1 MSRLISNS
9 NFSLN
14 FNFKVNLISGMFLN
28 FKQIFSIFG
37 ELIKARQTILLVYTG
52 VLSYLITVASL
63 AEPLNWFNLLHLAI
77 SLYLAISGT
86 TVLNMYIDRDI
97 DAIMERTKDRPLP
110 SGKVTASSVLITGT
124 ILTVVGIVLAF
135 LTLNWLAALIIF
147 LGFFFDVVVY
157 SILLK
162 RRTKYSII
170 FGGIAGGL
178 PAWAGRVAITGS
190 LDWIGFL
197 LLIFILTW
205 IPVHI
210 LTIAL
215 IPRNF
220 EGYKKANIP
229 MWPIVSSKAQT
240 MRVIAIGAF
249 LSSIALY
256 EVLQILDANAIIR
269 IIWFICC
276 VVLFILSVKNLIKP
290 TNKLT
295 FLIFKIA
302 SLYMLLGF
310 LLVFIGV
317 ILE

>member
-1 MSRLISNS
+1 MDLKNLL
-9 NFSLN
+9 SL
-14 FNFKVNLISGMFLN
+14 
-28 FKQIFSIFG
+28 FG
-37 ELIKARQTILLVYTG
+37 DLIKARQTVLLVYTG
-52 VLSYLITVASL
+52 VFSYLITVASL
-63 AEPLNWFNLLHLAI
+63 AVEINWFNLLHLAI
-77 SLYLAISGT
+77 SLYLAVSGT

-110 SGKVTASSVLITGT
+110 SGKVTASSVLIIGT

-135 LTLNWLAALIIF
+135 LTLNWLSALIIF
-147 LGFFFDVVVY
+147 LGFFFDVVIY

-197 LLIFILTW
+197 LLIFILAW

-220 EGYKKANIP
+220 EGYKKANVP

-249 LSSIALY
+249 LSSVALY
-256 EVLQILDANAIIR
+256 EAARLLGANAIIR
-269 IIWFICC
+269 IIWG
-276 VVLFILSVKNLIKP
+276 VLSLFIIILSIKSLIKP

-310 LLVFIGV
+310 LLVFLGV
-317 ILE
+317 IFQ

>member
-1 MSRLISNS
+1 M
-9 NFSLN
+9 
-14 FNFKVNLISGMFLN
+14 NFKNIVTL
-28 FKQIFSIFG
+28 FG
-37 ELIKARQTILLVYTG
+37 ELIKARQTVLLVYTG
-52 VLSYLITVASL
+52 IFSYLITIASE
-63 AEPLNWFNLLHLAI
+63 AIEINWFNLLHLAI
-77 SLYLAISGT
+77 SLYLAVSGT

-110 SGKVTASSVLITGT
+110 SGKITTSTVLITGT
-124 ILTVVGIVLAF
+124 VLTAGGIFLAF
-135 LTLNWLAALIIF
+135 LTLNWLSALIIF
-147 LGFFFDVVVY
+147 FGFFFDVVVY

-162 RRTKYSII
+162 RRTKFSII

-215 IPRNF
+215 IPKNF
-220 EGYKKANIP
+220 EDYKKAKIP
-229 MWPIVSSKAQT
+229 MWPVVSSQAQT

-249 LSSIALY
+249 LSSVALY
-256 EVLQILDANAIIR
+256 EAARLLGANGIIR
-269 IIWFICC
+269 IIWG
-276 VVLFILSVKNLIKP
+276 VMSLFIIVLSIKSLIKP

-310 LLVFIGV
+310 LLVFLGV
-317 ILE
+317 IFR

>member
-1 MSRLISNS
+1 MGLKNI
-9 NFSLN
+9 LT
-14 FNFKVNLISGMFLN
+14 
-28 FKQIFSIFG
+28 IFT

-52 VLSYLITVASL
+52 VLSYLITVASE
-63 AEPLNWFNLLHLAI
+63 AIEINWFNLLHLAI
-77 SLYLAISGT
+77 SLYLAVSGT

-97 DAIMERTKDRPLP
+97 DAIMDRTKDRPLP
-110 SGKVTASSVLITGT
+110 SGKVTASSVLIVGT
-124 ILTVVGIVLAF
+124 ILTVIGVLLAF
-135 LTLNWLAALIIF
+135 LTLNWLSALLIF
-147 LGFFFDVVVY
+147 FGFFFDVVVY

-162 RRTKYSII
+162 RRTKWSII

-178 PAWAGRVAITGS
+178 PAWAGRVAIMGS

-197 LLIFILTW
+197 LLLFILAW

-240 MRVIAIGAF
+240 MRVITIGAF
-249 LSSIALY
+249 ISSVALY
-256 EVLQILDANAIIR
+256 EAARLLGANVFIR
-269 IIWFICC
+269 IIWGICC
-276 VVLFILSVKNLIKP
+276 VFLLILSIKNLIKP
-290 TNKLT
+290 SNKLT

-310 LLVFIGV
+310 LLVLLGV
-317 ILE
+317 MLQ

>member
-1 MSRLISNS
+1 M
-9 NFSLN
+9 
-14 FNFKVNLISGMFLN
+14 NFKNIVTL
-28 FKQIFSIFG
+28 FG
-37 ELIKARQTILLVYTG
+37 ELIKARQTVLLIYTG
-52 VLSYLITVASL
+52 VFSYLITVASE
-63 AEPLNWFNLLHLAI
+63 AVEIDWFNLLHLAI
-77 SLYLAISGT
+77 SLYLAVSGT

-110 SGKVTASSVLITGT
+110 SGKITASTVLIVGT
-124 ILTVVGIVLAF
+124 VLTVVGIFLAF
-135 LTLNWLAALIIF
+135 LTLNLVTAIIIF

-178 PAWAGRVAITGS
+178 PAWAGRTAILGS
-190 LDWIGFL
+190 LPGIEFFGLDWVGFL
-197 LLIFILTW
+197 LLIFILAW

-215 IPRNF
+215 IPKNF

-249 LSSIALY
+249 LSSVALY
-256 EVLQILDANAIIR
+256 EAARLLGANAIIR
-269 IIWFICC
+269 IIWG
-276 VVLFILSVKNLIKP
+276 VLSLIIIILSIKNLIKP

-310 LLVFIGV
+310 LLVFLGV
-317 ILE
+317 ILQ

>member
-1 MSRLISNS
+1 ML
-9 NFSLN
+9 LG
-14 FNFKVNLISGMFLN
+14 FKNILTL
-28 FKQIFSIFG
+28 FG
-37 ELIKARQTILLVYTG
+37 DLIKARQTILLVYTG
-52 VLSYLITVASL
+52 VLAYLITVA
-63 AEPLNWFNLLHLAI
+63 ENVIEINWFNLLHLVI
-77 SLYLAISGT
+77 SLYLAVSGA

-97 DAIMERTKDRPLP
+97 DAIMERTKNRPLP
-110 SGKVTASSVLITGT
+110 SGKVTASTVLTIGT
-124 ILTVVGIVLAF
+124 ILTVTGIVLAF
-135 LTLNWLAALIIF
+135 LTLNFVTAFIIF

-178 PAWAGRVAITGS
+178 PAWSGRTAILGS
-190 LDWIGFL
+190 LGGIGFFGLDWIGFL
-197 LLIFILTW
+197 FLIFILAW

-220 EGYKKANIP
+220 KGYKDAGIP
-229 MWPIVSSKAQT
+229 MWPVVSSEAQT

-249 LSSIALY
+249 ISSVTLY
-256 EVLQILDANAIIR
+256 EAARLLGANWIIR
-269 IIWFICC
+269 IIWG
-276 VVLFILSVKNLIKP
+276 VLCLVMIGLAIKDLIKP
-290 TNKLT
+290 SNKLT

-310 LLVFIGV
+310 LLVFLGV
-317 ILE
+317 LLR

>member
-1 MSRLISNS
+1 M
-9 NFSLN
+9 
-14 FNFKVNLISGMFLN
+14 NLKNVLTL
-28 FKQIFSIFG
+28 FG

-52 VLSYLITVASL
+52 VFTYLITVASL
-63 AEPLNWFNLLHLAI
+63 AVEINWFNLLHLAI
-77 SLYLAISGT
+77 SLYLAVSGT
-86 TVLNMYIDRDI
+86 TILNMYIDRDI

-110 SGKVTASSVLITGT
+110 SGKVTASAVLTFGT
-124 ILTVVGIVLAF
+124 IFTVLGIFLAF
-135 LTLNWLAALIIF
+135 LTLNWLAALIVF
-147 LGFFFDVVVY
+147 LGFFFDVVIY
-157 SILLK
+157 SIWLK

-220 EGYKKANIP
+220 EGYKKAKVP
-229 MWPIVSSKAQT
+229 MWPIVSSQAQT
-240 MRVIAIGAF
+240 MRVIAISAF
-249 LSSIALY
+249 LSSVALY
-256 EVLQILDANAIIR
+256 EAARLLGANWIIR
-269 IIWFICC
+269 IIWG
-276 VVLFILSVKNLIKP
+276 VLSLIIIILSIKSLIKP

-302 SLYMLLGF
+302 SLYMVLGF
-310 LLVFIGV
+310 LLVFLGV
-317 ILE
+317 ILR

>member
-1 MSRLISNS
+1 M
-9 NFSLN
+9 
-14 FNFKVNLISGMFLN
+14 NFKNILTL
-28 FKQIFSIFG
+28 FG

-52 VLSYLITVASL
+52 VFTYLITAVSL
-63 AEPLNWFNLLHLAI
+63 AVEINWFNLLHLAI
-77 SLYLAISGT
+77 SLYLAVSGT

-110 SGKVTASSVLITGT
+110 SGKVTASSVLTFGT
-124 ILTVVGIVLAF
+124 IFTVLGILLAF
-135 LTLNWLAALIIF
+135 VTLNWLAALIVF
-147 LGFFFDVVVY
+147 FGFFFDVVIY
-157 SILLK
+157 SIWLK

-220 EGYKKANIP
+220 EGYKKAKVP
-229 MWPIVSSKAQT
+229 MWPVVSSQAQT

-249 LSSIALY
+249 LSSVALY
-256 EVLQILDANAIIR
+256 EAARLLGANAIIR
-269 IIWFICC
+269 IIWG
-276 VVLFILSVKNLIKP
+276 VMSLFIIILSIKSLIKP

-302 SLYMLLGF
+302 SLYMLVGF
-310 LLVFIGV
+310 LLVFLGV
-317 ILE
+317 IFR

>member
-1 MSRLISNS
+1 M
-9 NFSLN
+9 
-14 FNFKVNLISGMFLN
+14 NFKNILTL
-28 FKQIFSIFG
+28 FG

-52 VLSYLITVASL
+52 VFTYLITAVSL
-63 AEPLNWFNLLHLAI
+63 AVEINWFNLLHLAI
-77 SLYLAISGT
+77 SLYLAVSGT

-110 SGKVTASSVLITGT
+110 SGKVTASSVLTFGT
-124 ILTVVGIVLAF
+124 IFTVLGILLAF
-135 LTLNWLAALIIF
+135 VTLNWLAALIVF
-147 LGFFFDVVVY
+147 FGFFFDVVIY
-157 SILLK
+157 SIWLK

-220 EGYKKANIP
+220 EGYKKAKVP
-229 MWPIVSSKAQT
+229 MWPIVSSQTQT
-240 MRVIAIGAF
+240 MRVIAISAF
-249 LSSIALY
+249 LSSVALY
-256 EVLQILDANAIIR
+256 EAARLLGANAIIR
-269 IIWFICC
+269 IIWG
-276 VVLFILSVKNLIKP
+276 VMSLFIIILSIKSLIKP

-302 SLYMLLGF
+302 SLYMLGGF
-310 LLVFIGV
+310 LLVFLGV
-317 ILE
+317 IFR

>member
-1 MSRLISNS
+1 M
-9 NFSLN
+9 
-14 FNFKVNLISGMFLN
+14 NFKNILIL
-28 FKQIFSIFG
+28 FG

-52 VLSYLITVASL
+52 VFTYLITAVSL
-63 AEPLNWFNLLHLAI
+63 AVEIKWFNLLHLAI
-77 SLYLAISGT
+77 SLYLAVSGT

-110 SGKVTASSVLITGT
+110 SGKVTASQVLAFGT
-124 ILTVVGIVLAF
+124 IFTVLGIFLAF
-135 LTLNWLAALIIF
+135 LTLNWLAALIVF

-157 SILLK
+157 SIWLK

-215 IPRNF
+215 IPKNF
-220 EGYKKANIP
+220 EGYKKAKVP
-229 MWPIVSSKAQT
+229 MWPVVSSQAQT
-240 MRVIAIGAF
+240 MRVIALGAF
-249 LSSIALY
+249 LSSVALY
-256 EVLQILDANAIIR
+256 EAARLLGANWIIR
-269 IIWFICC
+269 IIWGVMSLVII
-276 VVLFILSVKNLIKP
+276 ILSIKSLIKP

-310 LLVFIGV
+310 LLVFLGV
-317 ILE
+317 IFK

>member
-1 MSRLISNS
+1 
-9 NFSLN
+9 
-14 FNFKVNLISGMFLN
+14 MFLDL
-28 FKQIFSIFG
+28 KKVLTLFG

-52 VLSYLITVASL
+52 VLSYLITVASE
-63 AEPLNWFNLLHLAI
+63 AVEIDWFNLLHLAI
-77 SLYLAISGT
+77 SLYLAVSGT

-110 SGKVTASSVLITGT
+110 SGKITASTVLIVGT
-124 ILTVVGIVLAF
+124 VLTVVGIFLAF
-135 LTLNWLAALIIF
+135 LTLNLVTAIIIF

-178 PAWAGRVAITGS
+178 PAWAGRTAILGS
-190 LDWIGFL
+190 LPGIEFFGLDWVGFL
-197 LLIFILTW
+197 LLIFILAW

-215 IPRNF
+215 IPKNF

-249 LSSIALY
+249 LSSVALY
-256 EVLQILDANAIIR
+256 EAARLLGVNAIII
-269 IIWFICC
+269 IIWG
-276 VVLFILSVKNLIKP
+276 VLSLLIIILSIKNLIKP

-310 LLVFIGV
+310 LLVFLGV
-317 ILE
+317 ILQ

>member
-1 MSRLISNS
+1 
-9 NFSLN
+9 LN
-14 FNFKVNLISGMFLN
+14 VKNVVTL
-28 FKQIFSIFG
+28 FG
-37 ELIKARQTILLVYTG
+37 DLIKARQTVLLVYTG
-52 VLSYLITVASL
+52 VLTYLITVTSEAV
-63 AEPLNWFNLLHLAI
+63 EINWFNLLHLAI
-77 SLYLAISGT
+77 SLYLAVSGT

-110 SGKVTASSVLITGT
+110 SGKVTASTVLIIGT
-124 ILTVVGIVLAF
+124 VLTVAGIFLAF
-135 LTLNWLAALIIF
+135 LTLNWLSALIIF
-147 LGFFFDVVVY
+147 FGFFFDVVIY
-157 SILLK
+157 TILLK
-162 RRTKYSII
+162 RRTKFSII

-178 PAWAGRVAITGS
+178 PAWAGRVAISGN

-197 LLIFILTW
+197 LLIFILAW

-215 IPRNF
+215 IPKNF

-229 MWPIVSSKAQT
+229 MWPVVSSQAQT

-249 LSSIALY
+249 LSSVALY
-256 EVLQILDANAIIR
+256 EAARLLGANGIIR
-269 IIWFICC
+269 IIWG
-276 VVLFILSVKNLIKP
+276 VMSLFIIVLSIKSLVKP

-310 LLVFIGV
+310 LLVFLGV
-317 ILE
+317 IFR

>member
-1 MSRLISNS
+1 
-9 NFSLN
+9 LN
-14 FNFKVNLISGMFLN
+14 LKNVLTL
-28 FKQIFSIFG
+28 FG

-52 VLSYLITVASL
+52 VFTYLITVASL
-63 AEPLNWFNLLHLAI
+63 AVEINWFNLLHLAI
-77 SLYLAISGT
+77 SLYLAVSGT
-86 TVLNMYIDRDI
+86 TILNMYIDRDI

-110 SGKVTASSVLITGT
+110 SGKVTASAVLTFGT
-124 ILTVVGIVLAF
+124 IFTVLGIFLAF
-135 LTLNWLAALIIF
+135 LTLNWLAALIVF
-147 LGFFFDVVVY
+147 LGFFFDVVIY
-157 SILLK
+157 SIWLK

-220 EGYKKANIP
+220 EGYKKAKVP
-229 MWPIVSSKAQT
+229 MWPIVSSQAQT
-240 MRVIAIGAF
+240 MRVIAISAF
-249 LSSIALY
+249 LSSVALY
-256 EVLQILDANAIIR
+256 EAARLLGANWIIR
-269 IIWFICC
+269 IIWG
-276 VVLFILSVKNLIKP
+276 VLSLIIIILSIKSLIKP

-302 SLYMLLGF
+302 SLYMVLGF
-310 LLVFIGV
+310 LLVFLGV
-317 ILE
+317 ILR

>member
-1 MSRLISNS
+1 M
-9 NFSLN
+9 FSL
-14 FNFKVNLISGMFLN
+14 
-28 FKQIFSIFG
+28 FG
-37 ELIKARQTILLVYTG
+37 ELIKGRQTVLLVYTG

-63 AEPLNWFNLLHLAI
+63 AVEINWFNLLHLAI
-77 SLYLAISGT
+77 SLYLAVSGT

-110 SGKVTASSVLITGT
+110 SGKVTASTVLIVGT
-124 ILTVVGIVLAF
+124 VLTVVGIFLAF
-135 LTLNWLAALIIF
+135 LTLNWLSALIVF

-162 RRTKYSII
+162 RRTKWSII

-197 LLIFILTW
+197 LLIFILSW

-220 EGYKKANIP
+220 EGYKKAKIP

-249 LSSIALY
+249 ISSLALY
-256 EVLQILDANAIIR
+256 EVMQLLDANGIIR
-269 IIWFICC
+269 IIWAVCC
-276 VVLFILSVKNLIKP
+276 GVLLILSVKNVIKP

-310 LLVFIGV
+310 LLVLLGV
-317 ILE
+317 ILQ

>member
-1 MSRLISNS
+1 VGLKNILTL
-9 NFSLN
+9 F
-14 FNFKVNLISGMFLN
+14 I
-28 FKQIFSIFG
+28 
-37 ELIKARQTILLVYTG
+37 ELIKAKQTILLVYTG
-52 VLSYLITVASL
+52 VLSYLIAAASL
-63 AEPLNWFNLLHLAI
+63 TMEINWFNLLHLAI
-77 SLYLAISGT
+77 SLYLAVSGT

-110 SGKVTASSVLITGT
+110 SGKVTASTVLVTGT
-124 ILTVVGIVLAF
+124 ILTVVGIFLAF
-135 LTLNWLAALIIF
+135 LTLNWLSALIIF

-162 RRTKYSII
+162 RRTKWSII

-178 PAWAGRVAITGS
+178 PAWASRVAITGS

-197 LLIFILTW
+197 LLVFILAW

-215 IPRNF
+215 IPKNY

-249 LSSIALY
+249 LSSFALY
-256 EVLQILDANAIIR
+256 EVMQVLNANGIIR
-269 IIWFICC
+269 IIWAVCC
-276 VVLFILSVKNLIKP
+276 VFLLILSIKNLIKP
-290 TNKLT
+290 SNKQT

-302 SLYMLLGF
+302 SLFMLLGF
-310 LLVFIGV
+310 LLVLLGV
-317 ILE
+317 ILQ

>member
-1 MSRLISNS
+1 M
-9 NFSLN
+9 
-14 FNFKVNLISGMFLN
+14 NFKNVLTL
-28 FKQIFSIFG
+28 FG
-37 ELIKARQTILLVYTG
+37 ELIKGKQTILLVYTG
-52 VLSYLITVASL
+52 VFSYLITVASL
-63 AEPLNWFNLLHLAI
+63 AIEINWFNLLHLAI
-77 SLYLAISGT
+77 SLYLAVSGT

-110 SGKVTASSVLITGT
+110 SGKVTASTVLIVGT
-124 ILTVVGIVLAF
+124 LLTAAGIFLAF
-135 LTLNWLAALIIF
+135 LTLNWLAALIVF

-162 RRTKYSII
+162 RRTKWSII

-197 LLIFILTW
+197 LLIFILAW

-220 EGYKKANIP
+220 EGYKKAKVP

-249 LSSIALY
+249 LSSVALY
-256 EVLQILDANAIIR
+256 EVMQLLDANGIIR
-269 IIWFICC
+269 IIWAVCC
-276 VVLFILSVKNLIKP
+276 AVLLILSVKNVIKP

-310 LLVFIGV
+310 LLVLLGV
-317 ILE
+317 ILQ

>member
-1 MSRLISNS
+1 M
-9 NFSLN
+9 
-14 FNFKVNLISGMFLN
+14 NLKNVLTL
-28 FKQIFSIFG
+28 FG

-52 VLSYLITVASL
+52 VFTYLITVASL
-63 AEPLNWFNLLHLAI
+63 AIEINWFNLLHLAI
-77 SLYLAISGT
+77 SLYLAVSGT
-86 TVLNMYIDRDI
+86 TILNMYIDRDI

-110 SGKVTASSVLITGT
+110 SGKVTASAVLTFGT
-124 ILTVVGIVLAF
+124 IFTVLGIFLAF
-135 LTLNWLAALIIF
+135 LTLNWLAALIVF
-147 LGFFFDVVVY
+147 LGFFFDVVIY
-157 SILLK
+157 SIWLK

-220 EGYKKANIP
+220 EGYKKAKVP
-229 MWPIVSSKAQT
+229 MWPIVSSQAQT
-240 MRVIAIGAF
+240 MRVIAISAF
-249 LSSIALY
+249 LSSVALY
-256 EVLQILDANAIIR
+256 EAARLLGANWIIR
-269 IIWFICC
+269 IIWG
-276 VVLFILSVKNLIKP
+276 VLSLIIIILSIKSLIKP

-302 SLYMLLGF
+302 SLYMVLGF
-310 LLVFIGV
+310 LLVFLGV
-317 ILE
+317 ILR

>member
-1 MSRLISNS
+1 
-9 NFSLN
+9 
-14 FNFKVNLISGMFLN
+14 LN
-28 FKQIFSIFG
+28 FKNILTLFG

-52 VLSYLITVASL
+52 VFTYLITAVSL
-63 AEPLNWFNLLHLAI
+63 AVEINWFNLLHLAI
-77 SLYLAISGT
+77 SLYLAVSGT
-86 TVLNMYIDRDI
+86 TVLNMFIDRDI

-110 SGKVTASSVLITGT
+110 SGKVTASAVLIIGT
-124 ILTVVGIVLAF
+124 IFTVLGIFLAF
-135 LTLNWLAALIIF
+135 LTLNWLAALIVF
-147 LGFFFDVVVY
+147 LGFFFDVVIY
-157 SILLK
+157 SIWLK

-210 LTIAL
+210 LTIAM
-215 IPRNF
+215 IPKNF
-220 EGYKKANIP
+220 EGYKKANVP
-229 MWPIVSSKAQT
+229 MWPIVSSQAQT

-249 LSSIALY
+249 LSSVALY
-256 EVLQILDANAIIR
+256 EAARLLGANAIIR
-269 IIWFICC
+269 IIWG
-276 VVLFILSVKNLIKP
+276 VMSLFIIILSIKSLIKP

-310 LLVFIGV
+310 LLVFLGV
-317 ILE
+317 IMQ

>member
-1 MSRLISNS
+1 M
-9 NFSLN
+9 
-14 FNFKVNLISGMFLN
+14 NFKNVLTL
-28 FKQIFSIFG
+28 FG
-37 ELIKARQTILLVYTG
+37 ELIKARQTVLLVYTG

-63 AEPLNWFNLLHLAI
+63 AVEINWFNLLHLAI
-77 SLYLAISGT
+77 SLYLAVSGT

-110 SGKVTASSVLITGT
+110 SGKVTASTVLIVGT
-124 ILTVVGIVLAF
+124 LLTAAGIFLAF
-135 LTLNWLAALIIF
+135 LTLNWLSALIVF

-162 RRTKYSII
+162 RRTKWSII

-197 LLIFILTW
+197 LLIFILSW

-220 EGYKKANIP
+220 EGYKKAKIP

-249 LSSIALY
+249 ISNVALY
-256 EVLQILDANAIIR
+256 EVMQLLDANGIIR
-269 IIWFICC
+269 IIWAVCC
-276 VVLFILSVKNLIKP
+276 VVLLILSVKNVIKP

-310 LLVFIGV
+310 LLVLLGV
-317 ILE
+317 ILQ

>member
-1 MSRLISNS
+1 MDLKNLL
-9 NFSLN
+9 SL
-14 FNFKVNLISGMFLN
+14 
-28 FKQIFSIFG
+28 FG
-37 ELIKARQTILLVYTG
+37 DLIKARQTVLLVYTG
-52 VLSYLITVASL
+52 VFSYLITVASL
-63 AEPLNWFNLLHLAI
+63 AVEINWFNLLHLAI
-77 SLYLAISGT
+77 SLYLAVSGT

-110 SGKVTASSVLITGT
+110 SGKVTASSVLIIGT

-135 LTLNWLAALIIF
+135 LTLNWLSALIIF
-147 LGFFFDVVVY
+147 LGFFFDVVIY

-197 LLIFILTW
+197 LLIFILAW

-220 EGYKKANIP
+220 EGYKKANVP

-249 LSSIALY
+249 ISSVALY
-256 EVLQILDANAIIR
+256 EVMQLLDANGIIR
-269 IIWFICC
+269 IIWFVCC

-310 LLVFIGV
+310 LLVFLGV
-317 ILE
+317 IFQ

>member
-1 MSRLISNS
+1 
-9 NFSLN
+9 
-14 FNFKVNLISGMFLN
+14 
-28 FKQIFSIFG
+28 
-37 ELIKARQTILLVYTG
+37 
-52 VLSYLITVASL
+52 
-63 AEPLNWFNLLHLAI
+63 
-77 SLYLAISGT
+77 
-86 TVLNMYIDRDI
+86 
-97 DAIMERTKDRPLP
+97 MERTKDRPLP
-110 SGKVTASSVLITGT
+110 SGKVTASTVLIVGT
-124 ILTVVGIVLAF
+124 LLTAAGIFLAF
-135 LTLNWLAALIIF
+135 LTLNWLSALIVF

-162 RRTKYSII
+162 RRTKWSII

-249 LSSIALY
+249 LSSVALY
-256 EVLQILDANAIIR
+256 EVMQLLDANGIIR
-269 IIWFICC
+269 IIWAVCC
-276 VVLFILSVKNLIKP
+276 GVLLILSIKILIKP

-310 LLVFIGV
+310 LLVLLGV
-317 ILE
+317 ILQ

>member
-1 MSRLISNS
+1 
-9 NFSLN
+9 
-14 FNFKVNLISGMFLN
+14 LN
-28 FKQIFSIFG
+28 FKNVLTLFG

-52 VLSYLITVASL
+52 VFTYLITAVSL
-63 AEPLNWFNLLHLAI
+63 AVEINWFNLLHLVI
-77 SLYLAISGT
+77 SLYLAVSGT

-110 SGKVTASSVLITGT
+110 SGKVTASAVLTFGT
-124 ILTVVGIVLAF
+124 IFTVLGIFLAF
-135 LTLNWLAALIIF
+135 LTLNWLAALIVF
-147 LGFFFDVVVY
+147 LGFFFDVVIY
-157 SILLK
+157 SIWLK

-220 EGYKKANIP
+220 EGYKKAKVP
-229 MWPIVSSKAQT
+229 MWPVVSSQAQT
-240 MRVIAIGAF
+240 MRVIALGAF
-249 LSSIALY
+249 LSSVALY
-256 EVLQILDANAIIR
+256 EAARLLGANAIIR
-269 IIWFICC
+269 IIWG
-276 VVLFILSVKNLIKP
+276 VMSLFIIILSIKSLIKP

-310 LLVFIGV
+310 LLVFLGV
-317 ILE
+317 IFR